1 MWSEVA
7 VGSPR
12 KRGLLVKQEDLST
25 LVFDEGKK
33 QAIYRSVYLYDEEG
47 KEYVDLNGTLKDYFG
62 ARSIDKIPIDID
74 KGQNT
79 DEWTLDVLRGVLFD
93 LVEEFSVAN
102 NAMQIY
108 FSGTGYHIMLTNEL
122 FGFEKSKDLPFVVKQ
137 TMKSLFNDIDMSV
150 YSRNSIIRL
159 PHTLNTK
166 ENRYKIP
173 LTIEEVHKLDAEGII
188 KLAKERRLTFP
199 YHVLWADNE
208 LSDKIVKEVPNVRV
222 LQNVVEPRN
231 VVTCVQDLYKAGP
244 QAGNR
249 NNVILRIASHYRRN
263 GINSDAC
270 KAAMIHWNQGQLE
283 ENVVLEKIE
292 AVYNSGYQY
301 GCNDPIL
308 ASVCNPRCV
317 YFKRKDYSV
326 EVYSAQDLQ
335 NELEHRL
342 TTDFQGRI
350 IDLGQRFGLN
360 SVDACVYPGELMTIF
375 GPTGANKTTL
385 AQNLVYG
392 YDHANDIIR
401 KEWQIPTLYLSLELS
416 GWYMQRRALQI
427 ISGQSKE
434 HVNQHY
440 YKLWEYHKDE
450 LAHVLV
456 QTVSP
461 TVDQIQEKIKEIN
474 PACVVVDYIDLI
486 EAPRN
491 VRGEYETV
499 RYISHKLSSIAIN
512 MDLIIIQISQI
523 SREYSR
529 SQVIDLYAGKGSG
542 AIENA
547 SRKVLGI
554 TGTADSPYK
563 KIELLKNSDGDLFQY
578 NMKWTPSFRLIGQT
592 FVEDP
597 PTEYERRQHANN

>member
-1 MWSEVA
+1 MYVEVA

-12 KRGLLVKQEDLST
+12 KRGLLVQQEDVST
-25 LVFDEGKK
+25 FVFDEGKK
-33 QAIYRSVYLYDEEG
+33 QAIYRSVFLYDDEG
-47 KEYVDLNGTLKDYFG
+47 KDYVNMNGTLKNYFG
-62 ARSIDKIPIDID
+62 PRSIDKIPID
-74 KGQNT
+74 
-79 DEWTLDVLRGVLFD
+79 EYTLEILRATIYD
-93 LVEEFSVAN
+93 LTEEFGVSDSGYQVF
-102 NAMQIY
+102 

-122 FGFEKSKDLPFVVKQ
+122 FSFPKSKDLPFIVKQ
-137 TMKSLFNDIDMSV
+137 TMKSLFDDIDLSV
-150 YSRNSIIRL
+150 YSRNAIIRL

-166 ENRYKIP
+166 DNRYKIP
-173 LTIEEVHKLDAEGII
+173 LSTEEVHKLDAEGII
-188 KLAKERRLTFP
+188 KLAAERRLDFP
-199 YHVLWADNE
+199 YKELWADNE
-208 LSDKIVKEVPNVRV
+208 LSEHIVTEVPSVRA

-231 VVTCVQDLYKAGP
+231 IVTCVQDLYKAGP
-244 QAGNR
+244 NAGNR

-270 KAAMIHWNQGQLE
+270 KAALLNWNQGQLE
-283 ENVVLEKIE
+283 ENVVLEKVE

-308 ASVCNPRCV
+308 ASVCNPRCI

-326 EVYSAQDLQ
+326 DIYSAQDLQ

-342 TTDFQGRI
+342 TTDFSGRI
-350 IDLGQRFGLN
+350 IDLGHRFGLD
-360 SVDACVYPGELMTIF
+360 SVDAVVYPGELMTIF

-392 YDHANDIIR
+392 YDHAEDIIR

-427 ISGQSKE
+427 ISGKSKE
-434 HVNQHY
+434 YVNQHY
-440 YKLWEYHKDE
+440 YKLWEFHQDE
-450 LAHVLV
+450 LAHVVV

-461 TVDQIQEKIKEIN
+461 TVKQIQEKVKEIN

-486 EAPRN
+486 EPPKHM
-491 VRGEYETV
+491 RGEYESI
-499 RYISHKLSSIAIN
+499 RYISHGLSSMVVN
-512 MDLIIIQISQI
+512 MDIIVIQVSQI

-529 SQVIDLYAGKGSG
+529 SQIIDLYAGKGSG

-554 TGTADSPYK
+554 TGTANDINK
-563 KIELLKNSDGDLFQY
+563 KVELLKNSDGDLFETELE
-578 NMKWTPSFRLIGQT
+578 WTPSFRMRSKYYIDAPDSV
-592 FVEDP
+592 F
-597 PTEYERRQHANN
+597 ERRTKYANN

>member
-1 MWSEVA
+1 MWSEIA

-12 KRGLLVKQEDLST
+12 RRGLLVKQEDLST
-25 LVFDEGKK
+25 FVFDEGKK
-33 QAIYRSVYLYDEEG
+33 QAIYRSVYLYDDEG
-47 KEYVDLNGTLKDYFG
+47 LEYVKLNGTLKDYFG
-62 ARSIDKIPIDID
+62 PRSIDKIPIDID

-79 DEWTLDVLRGVLFD
+79 DEWTLDVLRGVLFN
-93 LVEEFSVAN
+93 LREEYEVSNDAL
-102 NAMQIY
+102 QLY

-122 FGFEKSKDLPFVVKQ
+122 FDFKKSKDLPFVVKQ
-137 TMKSLFNDIDMSV
+137 TMKSMFDDIDLSV

-166 ENRYKIP
+166 ENRFKIP
-173 LTIEEVHKLDAEGII
+173 LTVDEVQKLDAADII
-188 KLAKERRLTFP
+188 KLSKERRLTFP
-199 YHVLWADNE
+199 YHILWAEKE
-208 LSDKIVKEVPNVRV
+208 LSNYIVTEVPNIRA

-231 VVTCVQDLYKAGP
+231 VVSCIQDIYKDGP
-244 QAGNR
+244 KAGNR
-249 NNVILRIASHYRRN
+249 NNVILRIASHFRRN
-263 GINSDAC
+263 GIPSDAC
-270 KAAMIHWNQGQLE
+270 KAAVIHWNQGQLE
-283 ENVVLEKIE
+283 ENVILEKVE
-292 AVYNSGYQY
+292 AVYNAGYQY

-308 ASVCNPRCV
+308 ASKCNPRCSH
-317 YFKRKDYSV
+317 FRRKDYTV

-350 IDLGQRFGLN
+350 IDLGHRFGLN

-392 YDHANDIIR
+392 YDHANDCIR

-440 YKLWEYHKDE
+440 YKLWEFHKDE

-461 TVDQIQEKIKEIN
+461 TVDQIQDKIKEIN

-486 EAPRN
+486 EAPSSI
-491 VRGEYETV
+491 RGEYETV
-499 RYISHKLSSIAIN
+499 RYISHKLSSIAIQ
-512 MDLIIIQISQI
+512 MDLIIIQVSQI

-529 SQVIDLYAGKGSG
+529 SQALDLYAGKGSG

-554 TGTADSPYK
+554 TGTADSPDK
-563 KIELLKNSDGDLFQY
+563 RVDLLKNSDGDLFDY
-578 NMKWTPSFRLIGQT
+578 EMTWTPSFRLRGRH
-592 FVEDP
+592 FVEY
-597 PTEYERRQHANN
+597 PTEFERRQYANN